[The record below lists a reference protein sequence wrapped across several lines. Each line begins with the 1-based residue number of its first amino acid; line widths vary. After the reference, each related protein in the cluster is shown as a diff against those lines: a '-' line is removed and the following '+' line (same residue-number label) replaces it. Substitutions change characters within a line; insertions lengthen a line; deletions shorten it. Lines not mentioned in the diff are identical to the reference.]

1 MLNRMPYGEMTPI
14 IRGVVIFA
22 MCVIVGVAVA
32 EHQVNQLTLSA
43 PAVRSFNL
51 TAEHGVYSFTFMGR
65 EGRTSVLY
73 PLGDIRHDRS
83 ALVFHNRHVSVTLP
97 TLYEVDIRP
106 AGYWMRRWRDQFINE
121 AEKTKENLAMYIQE
135 MEPWIR
141 YAETWVRQQWERISR
156 MLAGNRQ

>member
-1 MLNRMPYGEMTPI
+1 MTYGEMTPI
-14 IRGVVIFA
+14 IRGVSIFA
-22 MCVIVGVAVA
+22 ICVIVGVAVA
-32 EHQVNQLTLSA
+32 EYQVNQLTLST

-51 TAEHGVYSFTFMGR
+51 KAEHGVYSFSFMGR
-65 EGRTSVLY
+65 EVHTSFLY

-83 ALVFHNRHVSVTLP
+83 ALVFHNRHFSLTLP

-106 AGYWMRRWRDQFINE
+106 VGYWMRRWRDQFTNE
-121 AEKTKENLAMYIQE
+121 AEKTKKDLNTYTQE

-141 YAETWVRQQWERISR
+141 HVNFWVRQQWERISR

>member
-1 MLNRMPYGEMTPI
+1 MTPI
-14 IRGVVIFA
+14 IRGVFIFA

-121 AEKTKENLAMYIQE
+121 AEKTKEDLAIYIQE